1 MIPEKAFIARKGPGL
16 LHRAIHRGRRGASA
30 SAAANNPFRR
40 EGVTRVAGWRTFAAM
55 LRKLWIEVRSS
66 LWFVP
71 TLLVLAAIVLALGF
85 VELNVIFAETLAA
98 KSWQPLLNAGAEG
111 ARGMLTAIASSMI
124 TVAGVAFSITI
135 VTLSL
140 ASTQYTP
147 RILRNF
153 MRDRANQFVLGVFV
167 AIFT

>member
-1 MIPEKAFIARKGPGL
+1 M
-16 LHRAIHRGRRGASA
+16 
-30 SAAANNPFRR
+30 
-40 EGVTRVAGWRTFAAM
+40 
-55 LRKLWIEVRSS
+55 RKLWIQIRSS

-71 TLLVLAAIVLALGF
+71 TLLVAVGAFAAIGLVQIDLAYAKVLQG
-85 VELNVIFAETLAA
+85 
-98 KSWQPLLNAGAEG
+98 KSWEPLLNAGAEG

-153 MRDRANQFVLGVFV
+153 MRDRGNQFVLGTFV
-167 AIFT
+167 AIFTY